1 MADKR
6 LRDLLYP
13 ALQKLGLISDYI
25 VEQGT
30 SGIWHYEKWASGK
43 AKLTGKNTYSSATFT
58 ATGNVYYRNLPSIN
72 FPANLFIDNPY
83 CVNVTPYMGNVGAAE
98 VGSVSKSA
106 IIVTVV
112 SAVSRARGVTVYFSI
127 EGYWKIP
134 LGGGITRRLV
144 KEIVS
149 TFKGGVCYG

>member
-112 SAVSRARGVTVYFSI
+112 SAVSRARSVTVYFSI

-134 LGGGITRRLV
+134 LGGV
-144 KEIVS
+144 
-149 TFKGGVCYG
+149 

>member
-43 AKLTGKNTYSSATFT
+43 AKLIGKNTYSSAAFT
-58 ATGNVYYRNLPSIN
+58 ATGNVYYRNLPSTS
-72 FPANLFIDNPY
+72 FPADFFVEAPY
-83 CVNVTPYMGNVGAAE
+83 CANATCQMGNVGAAQ

-106 IIVTVV
+106 IIISMV
-112 SAVSRARGVTVYFSI
+112 SAASQARGVTVYFEV
-127 EGYWKIP
+127 EGYWKNP
-134 LGGGITRRLV
+134 LGGGITCRLV